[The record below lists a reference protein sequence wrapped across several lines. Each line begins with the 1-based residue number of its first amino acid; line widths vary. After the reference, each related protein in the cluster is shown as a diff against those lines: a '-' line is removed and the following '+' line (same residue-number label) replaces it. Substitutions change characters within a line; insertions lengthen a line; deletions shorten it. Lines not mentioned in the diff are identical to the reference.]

1 MKTKILLFTTILS
14 GLLLFSCKINND
26 DEDLQNQ
33 EKANLKKYIAAN
45 HITATPTADGLYYLE
60 LKQGKGATPVDTD
73 LVLINT
79 TWYII
84 NSDGNTTL
92 VGTNDTSLAIKNNLL
107 PFVSYK
113 GPLKLFLSNFGIK
126 GLSEGLAMMKEGG
139 LVNLI
144 VPSNLAYGGYGFY
157 DIPPYSSL
165 VINVELVKV
174 INDPVADDKHFVD
187 QYLDTLQLK
196 ESDLTNGIYLKVDKE
211 GTGDSIESYD
221 IVSFQFKDK
230 AMDTAFSIGS
240 SKFINFKYSVD
251 HDTIFRG
258 LRVAIGMLKK
268 GAEAR
273 LILPYNMVKG
283 AGGFVRYP
291 WIVDIPPY
299 TSLFYQLVITDV
311 EKASK
316 K

>member
-1 MKTKILLFTTILS
+1 MKTKNLLFTFILS
-14 GLLLFSCKINND
+14 ELLLFSCKIKND
-26 DEDLQNQ
+26 NEDMQNQ

-60 LKQGKGATPVDTD
+60 LTQGKGTTPVDTD
-73 LVLINT
+73 FVLINT

-92 VGTNDTSLAIKNNLL
+92 VGTNDTSLAIKKNIL

-113 GPLKLFLSNFGIK
+113 GPLKLYLSNIVVK
-126 GLSEGLAMMKEGG
+126 GLSEALTMMKEGG
-139 LVNLI
+139 LAKLI
-144 VPSNLAYGGYGFY
+144 VPSNLAYNGYGFY

-165 VINVELVKV
+165 IINVELVKV
-174 INDPVADDKHFVD
+174 IKDPIADDKHFVD

-230 AMDTAFSIGS
+230 ALDTAFSIGS
-240 SKFINFKYSVD
+240 
-251 HDTIFRG
+251 
-258 LRVAIGMLKK
+258 
-268 GAEAR
+268 
-273 LILPYNMVKG
+273 
-283 AGGFVRYP
+283 
-291 WIVDIPPY
+291 
-299 TSLFYQLVITDV
+299 
-311 EKASK
+311 
-316 K
+316 